1 MPYLALRL
9 DVPAGEVEN
18 WSDALL
24 EGGALA
30 VDAADA
36 NAGTSREVSL
46 FGEPGSATEVWPQT
60 RLTVLFDAASD
71 AAAALARASARIALP
86 APAYSIEPVPD
97 DDWVRRTQSQF
108 APVHASP
115 RIWIVPTWCEPPD
128 TAAINVRIDP
138 GLAFGTGSH
147 ATTRLCLRW
156 LDDSVSA
163 GRRVLDYGCGSGILA
178 IAAAKLG
185 ASEIC
190 AVDVDA
196 DAIASCSANAEANGV
211 SLWCG
216 TPDRLHSGVFD
227 VVVANI
233 LANPLQQLAA
243 SLAARVRIGGDI
255 VLSGVLEAEAAA
267 VNAAYARWFNID
279 VWAKEEGWVSLAGRR
294 NRDHG

>member
-9 DVPAGEVEN
+9 DVPAGEVED

-46 FGEPGSATEVWPQT
+46 FGEPGSASEVWPQT

-71 AAAALARASARIALP
+71 AAAALARASERIALP
-86 APAYSIEPVPD
+86 APEYAIEPVPD

-115 RIWIVPTWCEPPD
+115 RIWIVPTWCGPPD
-128 TAAINVRIDP
+128 AAAINIRIDP

-156 LDDSVSA
+156 LDDNVSA
-163 GRRVLDYGCGSGILA
+163 GASVLDYGCGSGILA

-185 ASEIC
+185 AGEIC
-190 AVDVDA
+190 AVDVEA
-196 DAIASCSANAEANGV
+196 NAIASCSANAEANGV

-216 TPDRLHSGVFD
+216 TPDRLRSGVFD

-233 LANPLQQLAA
+233 LANPLRQLAA
-243 SLAARVRIGGDI
+243 SLAARVRNGGAI
-255 VLSGVLEAEAAA
+255 VLSGVLEAQASA

-279 VWAKEEGWVSLAGRR
+279 VWAKEEGWVSLSGRR

>member
-9 DVPAGEVEN
+9 DVPAGEVER

-36 NAGTSREVSL
+36 NAGTPNEVAL
-46 FGEPGSATEVWPQT
+46 FGEPDSASEVWPCT
-60 RLTVLFDAASD
+60 RLTALFDASSD
-71 AAAALARASARIALP
+71 PAAALSLASARIELP
-86 APAYSIEPVPD
+86 APEHRIEPVAD

-115 RIWIVPTWCEPPD
+115 RIWIVPTWCAPPEP
-128 TAAINVRIDP
+128 AAINVRIDP

-156 LDDSVSA
+156 LDDNLTA
-163 GRRVLDYGCGSGILA
+163 GASVLDYGCGSGILA

-185 ASEIC
+185 AGETC

-196 DAIASCSANAEANGV
+196 NAIASCKANAEANAAK
-211 SLWCG
+211 LWCG
-216 TPDRLHSGVFD
+216 APDQ
-227 VVVANI
+227 
-233 LANPLQQLAA
+233 P
-243 SLAARVRIGGDI
+243 
-255 VLSGVLEAEAAA
+255 
-267 VNAAYARWFNID
+267 ARWRLRRRGRKHPRQSA
-279 VWAKEEGWVSLAGRR
+279 VPAWRPRSRRACAKAATSSFPACSRR
-294 NRDHG
+294 SPRR